1 MHHERHYDP
10 GGLERQRRGST
21 RYLSFFNAQQ
31 QLRSWCEDGHRD
43 EERFRKNGWNPVWST
58 TSKEDILRWVAEA
71 NTPTLKQHSTP
82 SDQTISQQQNTAP
95 RAKSQLVNNMQQAWN
110 NSKARL
116 QLTARQLGL
125 DSGKKDAA
133 RRVLEFEEEVTST
146 CVITSRI
153 LQRIRRTREYNS

>member
-1 MHHERHYDP
+1 
-10 GGLERQRRGST
+10 
-21 RYLSFFNAQQ
+21 
-31 QLRSWCEDGHRD
+31 
-43 EERFRKNGWNPVWST
+43 
-58 TSKEDILRWVAEA
+58 
-71 NTPTLKQHSTP
+71 
-82 SDQTISQQQNTAP
+82 
-95 RAKSQLVNNMQQAWN
+95 MQQAWN